1 MQRSK
6 LFSCLI
12 LAAAFLTGSA
22 SADILLPGERLF
34 PQAVTATRDGALYV
48 GIGSGV
54 VKVTPGAAQVDPLP
68 VAVGAIRSF
77 AFDERGQSLWACA
90 DGPSGKAALKVIDVR
105 SGKLRNEYVLDNN
118 GDCADVTIGRD
129 GTVYLLDSANSAVLR
144 LKRGDEKPLPW
155 LTNDESLRRLGS
167 WSALSVDNLGGIY
180 LLGRDKGSLQRVA
193 LRWDGSAGNL
203 VDIKLD
209 RPLNKPVAL
218 KPMAEAAS
226 KQIDPQSLG
235 EDFTTPLR
243 PIGSAEITHYASLPN
258 VTDEPVIAAF
268 RQLVTSEAFL
278 SGGGIS
284 TECEAP
290 AARRTF
296 VELIAA
302 NGLEQPP
309 SSED

>member
-218 KPMAEAAS
+218 KPMAKRKLLVTEAS
-226 KQIDPQSLG
+226 GDLTMITVLG
-235 EDFTTPLR
+235 ET
-243 PIGSAEITHYASLPN
+243 GSLSTLASTIAGPGNLGVVNGVAYVAESQVRLP
-258 VTDEPVIAAF
+258 EGSKPRQF
-268 RQLVTSEAFL
+268 RLVSVDL
-278 SGGGIS
+278 
-284 TECEAP
+284 P
-290 AARRTF
+290 K
-296 VELIAA
+296 L
-302 NGLEQPP
+302 
-309 SSED
+309 